1 MDRAEA
7 AILEGFIKERIFKKY
22 IEVQIEVFCCC
33 FFLCGKGVVVFWV
46 KRFWYVLGNFI
57 LQGV

>member
-22 IEVQIEVFCCC
+22 TEVQIEVF
-33 FFLCGKGVVVFWV
+33 VVVV
-46 KRFWYVLGNFI
+46 VVVYVER
-57 LQGV
+57 V